1 MTGSKVSNKSS
12 VTAAVIK
19 RKVRGWTV
27 ALKLSVKD
35 RTGTG
40 KTSVTLTM
48 ECAAGWQDSVSPLL
62 RGHCTHSRAAVLG
75 DAAEG
80 KTSETLKA
88 GETNPCDDAD
98 T

>member
-40 KTSVTLTM
+40 KTFVTLTM
-48 ECAAGWQDSVSPLL
+48 ECALAGRTACPHSSGVTAHTPGQQFWVTLQ
-62 RGHCTHSRAAVLG
+62 RGKLQRR
-75 DAAEG
+75 
-80 KTSETLKA
+80 
-88 GETNPCDDAD
+88 
-98 T
+98 